1 MFEHEKKQL
10 EAYRAKLEEVPI
22 QADKLNKAIE
32 MGVHIAEADV
42 LEMKRKRRKFIWSFA
57 TVAILVL
64 AFATTIRISP
74 AFANAVSA
82 IPGMG
87 KIIELLQYD
96 KGMQAIVDND
106 YYQSVHAS
114 QMKDDLTITID
125 GVILDETGMVISYT
139 LEAPFSLEQIN
150 YKKIKLFQNGEEI
163 PYAAMSYNE
172 PDQKHDNRKE
182 DVINFLFN
190 GKQEYATQDFVLEIE
205 VDNTQKTTFSL
216 PFNVPQDVKKGK
228 VYTVNQKVEV
238 ENQKIMIQSVTVHPL
253 RVEVKIAFDELNA
266 MKILNFEDMR
276 IEDEKGEVWSKIQNG
291 VNGLGPGE
299 NEQILYLQSNYFE
312 QPKQLHFKFNKI
324 QALPKE
330 ESFLLVDLETKK
342 VLKQPSVGKIEVSK
356 ITQNNI
362 EIGMP
367 AGKEEFNFFLFSS
380 VENENGESI
389 ETTGQS
395 AWRDTEYNY
404 YGISFTPAQF
414 AKPLRIDFF
423 AYPNYIN
430 GDIDIELHE

>member
-42 LEMKRKRRKFIWSFA
+42 REMKRKRRKFIWSFA

-291 VNGLGPGE
+291 LNGLGPGE

-330 ESFLLVDLETKK
+330 ESFLLVDVETKK

-362 EIGMP
+362 EIRMP